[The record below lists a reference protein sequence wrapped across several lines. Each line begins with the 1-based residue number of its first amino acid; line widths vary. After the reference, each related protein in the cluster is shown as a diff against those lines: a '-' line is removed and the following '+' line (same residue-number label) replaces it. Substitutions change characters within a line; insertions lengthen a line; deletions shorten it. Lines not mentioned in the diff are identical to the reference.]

1 MHESGCLGYCSQA
14 PNATVVR
21 RGERPKIH
29 TLIRS
34 LKSSA
39 VVVAAATGR
48 RPNLE
53 DDVIKQKL
61 AGLRAARAR
70 ERAREV
76 YHWNSAL
83 RGLGEEAVGKPRLRE
98 KLEWLRRQAGSADAT
113 GRMPDAIAEYTWWA
127 LESVEPVSRHA
138 AIFTFTSQDRK
149 RGTPHP
155 RGRGRMP
162 RPIT

>member
-1 MHESGCLGYCSQA
+1 M
-14 PNATVVR
+14 
-21 RGERPKIH
+21 
-29 TLIRS
+29 
-34 LKSSA
+34 
-39 VVVAAATGR
+39 
-48 RPNLE
+48 E

-61 AGLRAARAR
+61 AGLRAARAS
-70 ERAREV
+70 EWAREV

-83 RGLGEEAVGKPRLRE
+83 SGLGEEAVGKPRLRE